1 MRSGT
6 IAFLSGILCLQGFSH
21 LPATGWIALLG
32 LTVPVALLLNSRW
45 RLAAWLAS
53 GFLWALFSAH
63 QILALS
69 LPIEM
74 EGQDVFVEGYIA
86 SLPEADSRR
95 VRFLFDV
102 KTLQGHEEL
111 RTWPAR
117 IRLSWYGNFP
127 RDLQVGDRWRLQVR
141 LKRPHGFMNPG
152 GFDYERWLFVNRI
165 RATGYVR
172 HAARRLDQAS
182 WRYAIDRG
190 RQWLSLQLVKQ
201 IHTSDRST
209 GLIPAL
215 SVGDRREIGQDTWA
229 VLRTTG
235 TAHLLAISGMHI
247 GLLAG
252 LVYWLTGWLWRVVA
266 GRFLLWLP
274 APRAAAIMASL
285 AALLYAAMAGFS
297 IPTQR
302 ALVMLLV
309 VMLAVWRLRP
319 LQPGRTLAWAL
330 LLVLLL
336 DPLAVLSAGFW
347 LSFGAVALILYAM
360 TGQLGR
366 AARPMQ
372 WLRIQLWITL
382 GLLPLMLLLFQQISL
397 VAPLANLVAIP
408 VISLLVVPLVLVATV
423 CSLFAPVA
431 AAGLLSLVSTL
442 LDWLMQWLAALADWP
457 LSHLQPVIPGDSS
470 LLLLMAGIL
479 LLLVPRGLPGRVLA
493 PLLMLPAL
501 LGQFPRPVTGQ
512 AWLTLLDVGQGLA
525 AVVQTRSHLLL
536 FDTGPRFS
544 RSFDTGR
551 AVLVPWL
558 QQAGYPRVDVL
569 VMSHG
574 DNDHIGGLPSV
585 LARYPVT
592 RMYTSVPG
600 QILADQVMLCQAG
613 QHWQWDGVRFEFLG
627 PSGPMASEND
637 AACVLRIAAGN
648 QAALLPADIEKAGEQ
663 SLLQQEAEKLPALL
677 LVAPHHGSL
686 TSSTPAFVRAIHPQY
701 VLYPVGYR
709 NRYRFPR
716 PEVVQ
721 RYAQLGAK
729 QYLSQEQGALKFV
742 LGADGG
748 RSGPSSFRES
758 VRRYWH
764 AEPE

>member
-1 MRSGT
+1 
-6 IAFLSGILCLQGFSH
+6 
-21 LPATGWIALLG
+21 
-32 LTVPVALLLNSRW
+32 V
-45 RLAAWLAS
+45 
-53 GFLWALFSAH
+53 
-63 QILALS
+63 
-69 LPIEM
+69 
-74 EGQDVFVEGYIA
+74 
-86 SLPEADSRR
+86 
-95 VRFLFDV
+95 
-102 KTLQGHEEL
+102 
-111 RTWPAR
+111 
-117 IRLSWYGNFP
+117 
-127 RDLQVGDRWRLQVR
+127 
-141 LKRPHGFMNPG
+141 
-152 GFDYERWLFVNRI
+152 
-165 RATGYVR
+165 
-172 HAARRLDQAS
+172 S
-182 WRYAIDRG
+182 WRYTIDRG
-190 RQWLSLQLVKQ
+190 RQWLSQQLATQ
-201 IHTSDRST
+201 LHGREMTA

-215 SVGDRREIGQDTWA
+215 SVGDRRGIGSDTWA

-252 LVYWLTGWLWRVVA
+252 LVYWLTCRLWRA
-266 GRFLLWLP
+266 MGGRFLLWLP
-274 APRAAAIMASL
+274 APRAGAIMASL

-330 LLVLLL
+330 LVVLLL

-366 AARPMQ
+366 AARPLQ

-408 VISLLVVPLVLVATV
+408 VISLLVVPLVLVASI

-431 AAGLLSLVSTL
+431 AGGLLSLVSSL
-442 LDWLMQWLAALADWP
+442 LEWLMQWLGALADWP
-457 LSHLQPVIPGDSS
+457 LSHLQPVIPDGGS

-493 PLLMLPAL
+493 PVLLLPAL
-501 LGQFPRPVTGQ
+501 LGQFPRPAPGQ
-512 AWLTLLDVGQGLA
+512 AWLTLLDVGQGLS
-525 AVVQTRSHLLL
+525 AVVQTRSHLLV

-544 RSFDTGR
+544 SGFDTGR

-558 QQAGYPRVDVL
+558 QQAGYRRIDVL

-574 DNDHIGGLPSV
+574 DNDHIGGLRSV

-592 RMYTSVPG
+592 RLYTSVPG
-600 QILADQVMLCQAG
+600 QILAEQVMLCQAG
-613 QHWQWDGVRFEFLG
+613 QQWQWDGVRFEILG

-637 AACVLRIAAGN
+637 AACVLRIVAGN
-648 QAALLPADIEKAGEQ
+648 QAALLPADIEKAGELK
-663 SLLQQEAEKLPALL
+663 LLQQEAEKLPAVM

-686 TSSTPAFVRAIHPQY
+686 TSSTPAFVRAVHPKY
-701 VLYPVGYR
+701 VLYPVGYH

-721 RYAQLGAK
+721 RYARLGAG
-729 QYLSQEQGALKFV
+729 QYLSQEQGALKVV
-742 LGADGG
+742 LGTDGG
-748 RSGPSSFRES
+748 LCKPISYRRS

-764 AEPE
+764 SEPKTLYAAQ